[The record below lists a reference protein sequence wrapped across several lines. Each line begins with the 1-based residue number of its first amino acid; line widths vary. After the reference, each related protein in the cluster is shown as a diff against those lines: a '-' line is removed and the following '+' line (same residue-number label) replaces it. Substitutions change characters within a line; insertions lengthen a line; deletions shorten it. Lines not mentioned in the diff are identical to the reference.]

1 MEPSSPAFIL
11 NGKSARL
18 GAARAEIAR
27 IANEFGVQAATIV
40 TRHGDDISSLAAR
53 AAGEGRGP
61 VVAGGGDGT
70 VSAVAGAVAGTE
82 TALGILPMGT
92 LNHFAKDAGI
102 PLNLEAAVRNAF
114 SAHFAVSTSARS
126 TAACSSTIRAS
137 AFIRASCV
145 SGK

>member
-18 GAARAEIAR
+18 DAARAEIAR

-70 VSAVAGAVAGTE
+70 VSAVARAVAGTE
-82 TALGILPMGT
+82 TALGILPGT

-102 PLNLEAAVRNAF
+102 
-114 SAHFAVSTSARS
+114 
-126 TAACSSTIRAS
+126 
-137 AFIRASCV
+137 
-145 SGK
+145 